1 MSVENFLASTQLLSK
16 AEKGRREREAERKAL
31 ESMSTLGKEI
41 QGSDTG
47 QATDMGKFVGRS
59 IELGL
64 SKPEQLLGLLNTS
77 PEQFAFSASMK
88 AINDPNARILAKG
101 ALENFERINYLKS
114 YGDAKGKLIAKMR
127 FGSDGDGEGG
137 KGGKLNT
144 KKIDLNRVL
153 PKIAQKLQEKYGIE
167 SGDITIS
174 KLPSDQLAAFNQ
186 DLENEVRSSLVTAYP
201 EFKDK
206 RAIGSLE
213 YATEQI
219 RGVISTSSMNNLTEK
234 IVNPDGSNITKWVD
248 FEIPF
253 SKEIDY
259 DIMVGNTDVT
269 KGNQGLYQPFEMVD
283 EEPGF
288 IGKLFG
294 EKKKKVKKPKGE
306 MSYGDLPNETSAT
319 PVADTATNTD
329 TTIDTSSE
337 DDSAY

>member
-1 MSVENFLASTQLLSK
+1 MAVENFLASTQLLSK
-16 AEKGRREREAERKAL
+16 AEKGRREREAARAAA
-31 ESMSTLGKEI
+31 ESMASLGKDI
-41 QGSDTG
+41 QNSATG
-47 QATDMGKFVGRS
+47 QATDMGQFVGKAIEMNLAEPAS
-59 IELGL
+59 ILN
-64 SKPEQLLGLLNTS
+64 LLNMS
-77 PEQFAFSASMK
+77 PETITFSSAMK
-88 AINDPNARILAKG
+88 AIKDPNERVFSNG
-101 ALENFERINYLKS
+101 AMDAFEKINFLKS

-127 FGSDGDGEGG
+127 FGGSDGDGSGG

-153 PKIAQKLQEKYGIE
+153 PKIAQKLQEKYGVE
-167 SGDITIS
+167 PSDITMS
-174 KLPSDQLAAFNQ
+174 KLTPDQLAAFNQ

-234 IVNPDGSNITKWVD
+234 IVKPDGGEILKYVD

-269 KGNQGLYQPFEMVD
+269 KGNQGLYQPFEIV
-283 EEPGF
+283 EEKPGL
-288 IGKLFG
+288 IGGWLG
-294 EKKKKVKKPKGE
+294 RETKKVKKPKGE
-306 MSYGDLPNETSAT
+306 
-319 PVADTATNTD
+319 PVFGE
-329 TTIDTSSE
+329 IPIE